1 MCSIIER
8 MTMEKRRGRP
18 CKTKQISKDNKQS
31 IIQATI
37 QLIKQKGASYITVR
51 HVCEAALVGTGTFYY
66 YFKNKDDLLIHFLK
80 DTEFAHLQLISPHKE
95 VALRQAELYQ
105 HLIQTYQNL
114 GLDFMYNFYSVE
126 NQSLST
132 YMGTVDGKFIKG
144 TVMDRSENELRIAQ
158 EQGYLPESTDIHTMA
173 IDICTIVKGS
183 IFEWCLSKGRIDINQ
198 TLNRLIHNYIQ
209 GTITN
214 DIE

>member
-1 MCSIIER
+1 MK
-8 MTMEKRRGRP
+8 KRRGRP
-18 CKTKQISKDNKQS
+18 CKTKQVNNDNKHA

-37 QLIKQKGASYITVR
+37 QLIKEKGANSVTVR
-51 HVCEAALVGTGTFYY
+51 HVCETAQVGTGTFYY
-66 YFKNKDDLLIHFLK
+66 YFKNKDELLIHFLK
-80 DTEFAHLQLISPHKE
+80 DTEFAHIQLQSPPQK

-105 HLIQTYQNL
+105 HLIRSYQNL

-132 YMGTVDGKFIKG
+132 YMGTVDGKFIEG
-144 TVMDRSENELRIAQ
+144 TVMDCSEKELRVAQ
-158 EQGYLPESTDIHTMA
+158 EQGYLPGATDIHTMA

-183 IFEWCLSKGRIDINQ
+183 IFEWCLSKGRIDINK
-198 TLNRLIHNYIQ
+198 TLNRLIHSYIQ